1 MYAEGEYDL
10 AGFAVGVV
18 EKSGIVDGRDIAAG
32 DVVLGLASSG
42 AHSNGYSLVRRILD
56 RANPDL
62 RADFHGRP
70 LGDVLLEPTRI
81 YVKPVLALMEEVRVK
96 GLAHITGGGLA
107 ENLPRAIPE
116 TLKAAIS
123 RSAWKMPPL
132 FEWLRREGEVA
143 EAEMLR
149 VFNCGIGMAIVVAA
163 GSADAAR
170 RALTA
175 SGETVFRIGR
185 IEARSSGEPQ
195 CVVS

>member
-1 MYAEGEYDL
+1 
-10 AGFAVGVV
+10 V
-18 EKSGIVDGRDIAAG
+18 
-32 DVVLGLASSG
+32 
-42 AHSNGYSLVRRILD
+42 
-56 RANPDL
+56 
-62 RADFHGRP
+62 
-70 LGDVLLEPTRI
+70 
-81 YVKPVLALMEEVRVK
+81 
-96 GLAHITGGGLA
+96 
-107 ENLPRAIPE
+107 IPE